1 MFCAVLLPAWAP
13 ACLATT
19 APPFEILLEQVRS
32 TAPALLESRAN
43 IGMAQ
48 GRADQASAL
57 PNPRGDAYFENL
69 DGPSIPV
76 SGYSPKQSTFSLS
89 EPIELGGKRNARMAA
104 GSADIEAAEAQDH
117 LVLARFAYDLAM
129 AYANAEAAEARVKLY
144 AEALAA
150 ANEDLRGTQALVDA
164 GRQAGVRAKQA
175 SAAALAAQS
184 DLEAAKADTDQALAR
199 LSVLIAVPQGFTE
212 VVPSL
217 LPLTDH
223 PLAPAAA
230 PKIFPAVILAEAERD
245 VALRKLDIEK
255 SRAWPDMTATVGVR
269 RLEGDRA
276 TVLVGG
282 VSFPIPVFDQNSG
295 NISAAGSAVAAADA
309 RLAAARAE
317 AETGWRAALLQANA
331 ATTRL
336 IAAKSASAAAEE
348 AYQPA
353 RIGFDAGK
361 VSLLDL
367 LSARRALTDAQLRL
381 LDVRVAQ
388 ISAHAALARLSG
400 TLPFGAPP

>member
-1 MFCAVLLPAWAP
+1 
-13 ACLATT
+13 
-19 APPFEILLEQVRS
+19 
-32 TAPALLESRAN
+32 
-43 IGMAQ
+43 MAQ
-48 GRADQASAL
+48 GRADQAGAL

-69 DGPSIPV
+69 DGPSNPV

-89 EPIELGGKRNARMAA
+89 EPIELGGKRDARMAA
-104 GSADIEAAEAQDH
+104 GSADIQAAEAQDH
-117 LVLARFAYDLAM
+117 LVLARFGYDLAV
-129 AYANAEAAEARVKLY
+129 AYANAEAAEARIKLY
-144 AEALAA
+144 ADALGA

-184 DLEAAKADTDQALAR
+184 DLEAAKADADQAFAR
-199 LSVLIAVPQGFTE
+199 LSVLVAAPESFTE

-223 PLAPAAA
+223 ISAPSAA
-230 PKIFPAVILAEAERD
+230 PKVFPAVVLAEAERE
-245 VALRKLDIEK
+245 VALRELDVEK

-295 NISAAGSAVAAADA
+295 NISAASSAIAGADA
-309 RLAAARAE
+309 RLVAARAE

-331 ATTRL
+331 ATARL
-336 IAAKSASAAAEE
+336 VAAKSGAAAAQE
-348 AYQPA
+348 AYQLA
-353 RIGFDAGK
+353 RTGFDAGK
-361 VSLLDL
+361 ISLLDL
-367 LSARRALTDAQLRL
+367 LSARRVLTDAQLRL
-381 LDVRVAQ
+381 VDIRVAQ

-400 TLPFGAPP
+400 TLPFGASP